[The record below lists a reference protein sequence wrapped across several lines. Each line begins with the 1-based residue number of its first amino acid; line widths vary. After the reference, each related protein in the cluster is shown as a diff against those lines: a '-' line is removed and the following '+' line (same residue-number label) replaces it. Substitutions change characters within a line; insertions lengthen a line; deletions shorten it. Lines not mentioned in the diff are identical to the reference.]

1 LILEKEMVIK
11 SKTNENDRFKNKI
24 IILENKN
31 KNSEELI
38 SEN

>member
-1 LILEKEMVIK
+1 MVIK
-11 SKTNENDRFKNKI
+11 SKTNENDRLKNKI
-24 IILENKN
+24 IILENQN